1 FYLKKQ
7 IGRSWAKQWGKFVM
21 NCVVVNLIR
30 LFVELAAFFKVEGN
44 KPCIAK
50 FQSNRFRQLMR
61 RFRQGSLSPNTYT

>member
-1 FYLKKQ
+1 
-7 IGRSWAKQWGKFVM
+7 M

-30 LFVELAAFFKVEGN
+30 LFVELAALLKVEGN
-44 KPCIAK
+44 TPCIAK